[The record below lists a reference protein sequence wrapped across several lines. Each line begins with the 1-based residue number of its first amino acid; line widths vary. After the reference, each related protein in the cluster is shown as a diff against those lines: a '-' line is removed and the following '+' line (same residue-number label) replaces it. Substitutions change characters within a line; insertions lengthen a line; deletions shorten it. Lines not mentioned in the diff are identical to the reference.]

1 MKPSQKTRRHRWRV
15 SLETQAELEQTRRS
29 SGHKSWDAFFREA
42 IDRHERAILKNSSIP
57 DEVVADWQCVMEKLE
72 SVLGEGSKIMARFN
86 QEIADYEAI
95 NASLVGLRQMIIHF
109 KALMVVALAI
119 EPHQESEGTS
129 QPDSWRSE
137 FLNKVRGGN
146 F

>member
-1 MKPSQKTRRHRWRV
+1 MKPSQKTKRHRWRV
-15 SLETQAELEQTRRS
+15 SPETQVELERTWRS

-42 IDRHERAILKNSSIP
+42 IDRYERPAPKHTPIP
-57 DEVVADWQCVMEKLE
+57 GKGCVDWKPVMEKLDA
-72 SVLGEGSKIMARFN
+72 VFGEESKIMARFN
-86 QEIADYEAI
+86 QKISDYEAL
-95 NASLVGLRQMIIHF
+95 NASLVSARQMIVHF

-119 EPHQESEGTS
+119 EPHQESEETS